1 MMEPNKQSS
10 KNLPSYLTPSQV
22 NLFRIISEHLRLPI
36 DKVRANVG
44 DVQVLVEAGLLKL
57 VIVQTPWGVEFD
69 LEASGSMND
78 P

>member
-44 DVQVLVEAGLLKL
+44 DVQSISRSRSSKTCDRSNAA
-57 VIVQTPWGVEFD
+57 GVEFD